1 MVKEKNMK
9 KIILFLQLIISIGMS
24 AQTTVESVQVAD
36 MDEGAPICGKS
47 IDLHKRIL
55 QAYNCDSTLIVFA
68 CDTTKKEKY
77 RYWLS
82 LFTRCQYPGRAMAK
96 VAETFFVKT
105 LWRLFQGSAA
115 FLHSEKY
122 RQVTLDLV

>member
-1 MVKEKNMK
+1 MK

-68 CDTTKKEKY
+68 CDTTKKGKNTDTGY
-77 RYWLS
+77 LYS
-82 LFTRCQYPGRAMAK
+82 LD
-96 VAETFFVKT
+96 FFVKT

>member
-1 MVKEKNMK
+1 MK
-9 KIILFLQLIISIGMS
+9 KIILFLQLIFSIGMS

-47 IDLHKRIL
+47 IICTSAFSRPTI
-55 QAYNCDSTLIVFA
+55 AIVRSSSSLVIPL
-68 CDTTKKEKY
+68 KKEKY

-82 LFTRCQYPGRAMAK
+82 LFTRCQYPGSAMAK

>member
-9 KIILFLQLIISIGMS
+9 KIFLFLQLIISIGMS
-24 AQTTVESVQVAD
+24 AQTTVGSVQVAD

-68 CDTTKKEKY
+68 CDTTKKKKI
-77 RYWLS
+77 
-82 LFTRCQYPGRAMAK
+82 PIMAI
-96 VAETFFVKT
+96 
-105 LWRLFQGSAA
+105 SI
-115 FLHSEKY
+115 H
-122 RQVTLDLV
+122 

>member
-1 MVKEKNMK
+1 MK
-9 KIILFLQLIISIGMS
+9 KIILFLQLIFSIGMS

-68 CDTTKKEKY
+68 CDTTKKGKNTDTGYLYSLDANTLEVQWQKSLK
-77 RYWLS
+77 LS
-82 LFTRCQYPGRAMAK
+82 LSKLYGVCSKGVMLSLIA
-96 VAETFFVKT
+96 
-105 LWRLFQGSAA
+105 
-115 FLHSEKY
+115 
-122 RQVTLDLV
+122 